1 MHVHC
6 TKASRRVP
14 HISLIDS
21 ALPYI
26 QCLYFLLGQTLVTG
40 CRPTTS
46 IKQREDVSQSTG
58 GSKQKVNGRSDIVA
72 FSPALGLQS
81 PTVIIIRNQ
90 R

>member
-1 MHVHC
+1 MLKV
-6 TKASRRVP
+6 
-14 HISLIDS
+14 
-21 ALPYI
+21 
-26 QCLYFLLGQTLVTG
+26 FLGQILVAG

-81 PTVIIIRNQ
+81 PTKGRSPEKKTVKKGDIVH
-90 R
+90 